1 MSGGGLFS
9 RPRQKSLE
17 KLVDFLNEWI
27 AGLRNWQVCWHIMDS
42 EIGFFGDTAW
52 HRPPVERLQKG
63 CRPKFCRTHK
73 LRRWSWKSL
82 PSAFLALL
90 WLLPPPPRLS
100 RRRRRRRADQEKI
113 SGDLSYIIY
122 IIYMQVEKDS
132 LLRAMDF
139 SILIWYARNKA
150 QLTLL
155 NFKVGTGVS
164 VSAWHLESFF
174 RMIYSRA
181 NVFLSIF

>member
-1 MSGGGLFS
+1 MNCGS
-9 RPRQKSLE
+9 E
-17 KLVDFLNEWI
+17 KL
-27 AGLRNWQVCWHIMDS
+27 AGLLTHNGLGNR
-42 EIGFFGDTAW
+42 FFGDTAW